1 MAGVR
6 RRPIACVLAAAIA
19 GGLLATAGPAC
30 AGEVTRSEW
39 YRASDGVSLATT
51 LEGEAPLSPRPTI
64 VEFSPYGRG
73 SGTFD
78 AGPAYNELL
87 VQVRGTG
94 DSHGRFDALGPR
106 TQADVAEVL
115 RWACRQPW
123 SDGRL
128 GLNGFSASAIAVYNS
143 LHRRLPCV
151 KTAVMKSGTF
161 ELYRDLLY
169 PGGVSNLVPGA
180 GVLALIGGPALAQS
194 PQRDPASGPDALFGM
209 TGAGLSAMKHPTL
222 DSWWRRRGF
231 RGDANHVPILMVDG
245 FFDVESR
252 GAFQAYRALRRY
264 GAHLTVIG
272 GHDGAPAGTDGG
284 AREMRAWFDRYLRG
298 VRNGVAHG
306 PRVKLWMAD
315 GDREDELAGHFVR
328 YNGRNWPIPR
338 TRWRALKLSARRS
351 GTSRSINDGSLR
363 LRGSGRVAR
372 QSYPAAP
379 SWPGS
384 SDPPNAA
391 IAGAAGFNALS
402 SAFPV
407 TTDMTAAEPQ
417 GLSYTSP
424 PLAARVLSA
433 GPASLEL
440 RLSSTAPRTAIWAV
454 VSDVSPNGTA
464 HPIAAGRLSTDYP
477 RVNRSRS
484 LKDRRGRIVQ
494 PYGRYDAPDPA
505 TPGTTRRYRVELWPI
520 GNRFKRGHRIRLHVL
535 GASAASAPGA
545 PAINTAVVGGRSGS
559 RLLFPV
565 LPGSRL
571 RFRATPRATP

>member
-1 MAGVR
+1 
-6 RRPIACVLAAAIA
+6 VLA
-19 GGLLATAGPAC
+19 LLAVLGGAAQ
-30 AGEVTRSEW
+30 ARAAQITRTQW
-39 YRASDGVSLATT
+39 FTASDGVALATT
-51 LEGEAPLSPRPTI
+51 LTGEAPLAPRPTI
-64 VEFSPYGRG
+64 VEFSPYGRN

-78 AGPAYNELL
+78 PGPAYNKLL

-106 TQADVAEVL
+106 TQADVAELL

-123 SDGRL
+123 SKGRL

-143 LHRRLPCV
+143 LHRRLACV
-151 KTAVMKSGTF
+151 RTAVMKSGTF

-194 PQRDPASGPDALFGM
+194 PQRDPASGPDAFFGM
-209 TGAGLSAMKHPTL
+209 TGSGLAVLKHPSL
-222 DSWWRRRGF
+222 DAWWRARGF

-252 GAFQAYRALRRY
+252 GAFQAYQALRRY

-272 GHDGAPAGTDGG
+272 GHDGAPRGTDGG
-284 AREMRAWFDRYLRG
+284 AGEMKAWFDRHLRG
-298 VRNGVAHG
+298 VRNGVARR

-315 GDREDELAGHFVR
+315 GDREGQLAGRFVR
-328 YNGRNWPIPR
+328 YSGRDWPIPS
-338 TRWRALKLSARRS
+338 TRWRALQLSPERS
-351 GTSRSINDGSLR
+351 GTAHSINDGSLQ
-363 LRGSGRVAR
+363 LRRTLRVAR

-391 IAGAAGFNALS
+391 IAGAAGFNALAT
-402 SAFPV
+402 AFPAS
-407 TTDMTAAEPQ
+407 TSMSTAEPQ
-417 GLSYTSP
+417 GLSYTTP
-424 PLAARVLSA
+424 PLAADVLSA

-440 RLSSTAPRTAIWAV
+440 RLSTTAPKTTIWAV
-454 VSDVSPNGTA
+454 VSDVSPDGMA
-464 HPIAAGRLSTDYP
+464 HPVAAGRLSTNYP
-477 RVNRSRS
+477 HVDRARS
-484 LKDRRGRIVQ
+484 LKDAQGDLVE
-494 PYGRYDAPDPA
+494 PYGRYDRPDPA
-505 TPGTTRRYRVELWPI
+505 PPGTARLYHVELWPI

-535 GASAASAPGA
+535 GASAASAPDA
-545 PAINTAVVGGRSGS
+545 PAIDTAVVGGRSGS

-571 RFRATPRATP
+571 RLRPH